1 MTENRVQKNIG
12 KRIFAGLFDYLLI
25 YTFAVIFI
33 YTYGEA
39 DEDGGYTV
47 SGILALVPVLFWTLM
62 TIGIEQ
68 LFGATLGNYAV
79 DLKPISLNQLT
90 EKPTFGQSL
99 KRHLLDPIDMF
110 FFGIVGI
117 ISIKNS
123 PKNQR
128 LGDQWANTTVVSK
141 KRRNKNVC

>member
-1 MTENRVQKNIG
+1 MNEINTKKNIG
-12 KRIFAGLFDYLLI
+12 KRIFAGIFDYLLI
-25 YTFAVIFI
+25 YTFLFIFLYI
-33 YTYGEA
+33 YGEP
-39 DEDGGYTV
+39 DSEGELSV
-47 SGILALVPVLFWTLM
+47 SGFPALVPVLFLGIM

-79 DLKPISLNQLT
+79 DLKPISLN
-90 EKPTFGQSL
+90 EFEDKPTFGQSL

-123 PKNQR
+123 DKNQR
-128 LGDQWANTTVVSK
+128 LGDLWASTTVVNSK
-141 KRRNKNVC
+141 K